1 MKSFEPAAR
10 RHALP
15 AWVWL
20 VLPGTV
26 LLLLVAITTLHN
38 LPLIAPLTVQL
49 AACGALVASLWRRRG
64 GWLPWFEIG
73 AVYSTIVLLYGVYP
87 LVKFLVLGEHYFA
100 PQNDSRWSVL
110 RPSPDEV
117 AAVAWFY
124 AAHLVGFALAY
135 LTARGRLPLTVP
147 EVRPPST
154 PVIMAALAGY
164 LLIQGFWMFLGL
176 FYDTSSSSYV
186 ASYLVVQRLPLV
198 LAQLLNHLNGAK
210 YPLELVILVGLFAK
224 HSTRKPL
231 IVGWIAFV
239 AILTFV
245 RLGSRTELALLVMSA
260 GMMYHMLVRPIRPA
274 IIASG
279 VVAGVVA
286 FALLGMARGGWSYGG
301 GLGMNPLLYPS
312 EFDVLFGNAVEL
324 YRASVHGSLND
335 VPTVLYF
342 ADFAALLPQQ
352 VAPFQKVDPAMWYV
366 TTFYP
371 EYASWG
377 GGLAFGTM
385 AEAALTGGWPSA
397 AVRGVVL
404 GLCFAGVHR
413 LYTRH
418 SNNYWA
424 VVFYVWMTTLSYQSF
439 RATTLYFLV
448 LFVFRFL
455 PVVLAVKIAAAVLNR
470 AARRTEMW
478 LNLKLAREHY

>member
-1 MKSFEPAAR
+1 VKSFEPAIR
-10 RHALP
+10 RHILP
-15 AWVWL
+15 AWIWL
-20 VLPGTV
+20 GLAGAV
-26 LLLLVAITTLHN
+26 LLVLVAITTTHN
-38 LPLIAPLTVQL
+38 LPVIVPLTVQL
-49 AACGALVASLWRRRG
+49 AACGALVAGLWRRKSG
-64 GWLPWFEIG
+64 SLPWFEIG

-110 RPSPDEV
+110 RPSTDEV
-117 AAVAWFY
+117 ANVAWYY

-135 LTARGRLPLTVP
+135 LIARGRLPLTVP
-147 EVRPPST
+147 EVRPPSA
-154 PVIMAALAGY
+154 PVIMAVLAGY
-164 LLIQGFWMFLGL
+164 LVIQGFWMFLGL

-186 ASYLVVQRLPLV
+186 ASYLVGRRLPLI
-198 LAQLLNHLNGAK
+198 LAQLVNHLNGAK

-224 HSTRKPL
+224 YSTRKPL

-260 GMMYHMLVRPIRPA
+260 GMMYHLLVRPIPPA
-274 IIASG
+274 IIALG
-279 VVAGVVA
+279 VIAGVGT
-286 FALLGMARGGWSYGG
+286 FALLGMARGGLGYGG
-301 GLGMNPLLYPS
+301 ASDMNPFLYPS
-312 EFDVLFGNAVEL
+312 EFDVLFGNALEL
-324 YRASVHGSLND
+324 YRASVQGSLND
-335 VPTVLYF
+335 VPTALYF
-342 ADFAALLPQQ
+342 ADVAALLPQQ
-352 VAPFQKVDPAMWYV
+352 MAPFQKVDPAMWYV

-371 EYASWG
+371 EYAAWG

-413 LYTRH
+413 LFIRR
-418 SNNYWA
+418 SNSYWA

-439 RATTLYFLV
+439 RATTFYFLV

-455 PVVLAVKIAAAVLNR
+455 PVVLAVKIAAAALNR
-470 AARRTEMW
+470 AARRTMW
-478 LNLKLAREHY
+478 LNLRLAREHY